1 MAAPQALIDA
11 IDEALAYF
19 NARKMDLPDTLFD
32 RKAQFVLNGAPF
44 ETLLSTTPAD
54 PVVLMLA
61 RGAAGYRFTAKA
73 LQHAVPDVSIE
84 RGEVISD
91 GDPFKIWMKVWVS
104 GHLRGTGEA
113 LDALVTLTLH
123 LTQRAAIDVAEA
135 TVDAKDLQKIRDARL
150 RSD

>member
-1 MAAPQALIDA
+1 
-11 IDEALAYF
+11 
-19 NARKMDLPDTLFD
+19 
-32 RKAQFVLNGAPF
+32 
-44 ETLLSTTPAD
+44 
-54 PVVLMLA
+54 
-61 RGAAGYRFTAKA
+61 
-73 LQHAVPDVSIE
+73 
-84 RGEVISD
+84 VISD